1 MCTFRH
7 IPTDKRFFF
16 IHIPRTAGRFIE
28 SNLMQNNN
36 FEWDDHRKIDI
47 VKMYQTYDGIEVDH
61 FHRDHYEKYLDIEGI
76 PHVTIVRN
84 PLDRFISGSRYIK
97 KMYGDDI
104 QELMED
110 ENYFYSMLTNF
121 PLSESVNWYRS
132 QLDFITN
139 KTNIWRFEDGFGEE
153 FVSWLSGTIGIDLE
167 FTDDVEYPRHSD
179 KGSTLEP
186 TPKLLHNVRHLYR
199 KEIERFYPELA
210 APL

>member
-132 QLDFITN
+132 QLDFITD
-139 KTNIWRFEDGFGEE
+139 KTHIWRFEDGFGALMMAWNQP
-153 FVSWLSGTIGIDLE
+153 VMS
-167 FTDDVEYPRHSD
+167 VKH
-179 KGSTLEP
+179 
-186 TPKLLHNVRHLYR
+186 
-199 KEIERFYPELA
+199 
-210 APL
+210 